1 MKNKVVINNCYG
13 GFGLSEKAIQRYNE
27 ISDRNIDSWD
37 ALELPRHD
45 PALVQ
50 AVEELGQDANG
61 RNACLLVQ
69 EIPGNRYLIEEYD
82 GAETIFFP
90 EMPNWIVIED

>member
-1 MKNKVVINNCYG
+1 MAYKVVINNCYG

-27 ISDRNIDSWD
+27 ISDRGIIDSWD

-45 PALVQ
+45 PVLVQ
-50 AVEELGQDANG
+50 VVEELGDESNG
-61 RNACLLVQ
+61 RNAALRLE

-82 GAETIFFP
+82 GAETIFCP
-90 EMPNWIVIED
+90 EMNWIVIED

>member
-45 PALVQ
+45 PVLVQ
-50 AVEELGQDANG
+50 VVEELGDESNG
-61 RNACLLVQ
+61 RNAALSLE
-69 EIPGNRYLIEEYD
+69 EIPGNRYYITEYD
-82 GAETIFFP
+82 GIETVYCP
-90 EMPNWIVIED
+90 EDDNWIVIED

>member
-1 MKNKVVINNCYG
+1 M
-13 GFGLSEKAIQRYNE
+13 SEKAIQRYNE

-50 AVEELGQDANG
+50 VVEELGEEANG
-61 RNACLLVQ
+61 RNACLSVE
-69 EIPGNRYLIEEYD
+69 EIPGNRYRIEEYD
-82 GAETIFFP
+82 GIETIHWRNG
-90 EMPNWIVIED
+90 MPPNLRQKSSCLTQRSLDFS

>member
-1 MKNKVVINNCYG
+1 MNKVVINNCYG